1 MLRFQ
6 LPILANHWRGVT
18 SSHDGANALLSLSG
32 GVATAVCE
40 SEEAYIVS
48 NERASTVIV
57 ATAVDFFYNPETNNF
72 SPWPNQTKR
81 VRTLVTAGVRPPQPA
96 FRS

>member
-1 MLRFQ
+1 MLRLQ
-6 LPILANHWRGVT
+6 LPILANHGRGVT

-57 ATAVDFFYNPETNNF
+57 ATAVNFLDTPE
-72 SPWPNQTKR
+72 PNI
-81 VRTLVTAGVRPPQPA
+81 
-96 FRS
+96 